1 MYRWDLD
8 IISSLV
14 LMMTAMS
21 HVVVRFLFVTLLG
34 VQGHPREGIAKSL
47 QGMVVKHANI
57 MIVNVSMSTVA
68 CGFIMVG
75 CLGLWLHLEDKITSL
90 GVGIVCVE
98 DT

>member
-68 CGFIMVG
+68 CDFLVIAVS
-75 CLGLWLHLEDKITSL
+75 CSIIDHIFELVLRGLIEL
-90 GVGIVCVE
+90 
-98 DT
+98 